1 MENNKQIKEKQRSER
16 RTCSFNSSSSSQTSS
31 KGIRN
36 NLKLRAK
43 YLNRSLGFFKKKDE
57 VLDLINT
64 EDDYSTERSILDS
77 TDSSDYA
84 LKNTLSNSN
93 FLIESELSNLS
104 LSSSI
109 EDRLSLN
116 RMNFSFK
123 NNANKSLTSN
133 SSVTKIYDFGST
145 GSNVLLE
152 DMNSFVEELQ
162 KYGVTLYKVS
172 KKKKVAYNFCL
183 IGNQLINWK
192 DKYID
197 ISWIRDVRVF
207 DEASNYREQFNVSF
221 EQGKNWITI
230 IYQIPTNKLKALHCF
245 SSKRMDVMKFYQS
258 ILYLMKRKH
267 KSLEDLIVPTIDE
280 FTNFHWQKL
289 NNTENNNKKRLNL
302 DDVIAI
308 CAKYDMLSSA
318 KYIKSIF
325 NQADAN
331 KDGLLNYTEFYEF
344 VKILKSRKD
353 IEKIFDGIKDKASE
367 FLSLDRFETF
377 MKDVQKYNDCA
388 YAELI
393 KKFKIEEII
402 DFSTFRNILE
412 SESTFY
418 DTVSMDGYY
427 DQPLTSYFISSSHN
441 TYLRGAQIADEST
454 IESYIEVLQKGCRCV
469 EVDVWDGENGPVVT
483 HGVLTTSISLKNVLE
498 VIKKYAFVTTSF
510 PLIVS
515 FEVHCKP
522 ENQYI
527 MIYLIKEYFS
537 GYLYTNLKDQTKVPS
552 PNDLKGNILIKLTK
566 RGKIYRQQT
575 EQTEDDEVF
584 SSDDDF
590 SGIDMSRQD
599 TGIKFNFTQKYKK
612 KVDILPELLELAAIH
627 GIKYNNFQWPESKK
641 IEHSFS
647 FSENR
652 FNKMAENFVTRLF
665 IDKHNRRYFMRIY
678 PHALRYKSSN
688 FNNIID
694 FWELGVQMVATNWQ
708 TNDLGQCLNLA
719 MFAQPFIDDKSS
731 EWSSG
736 YVLKPDFL
744 LPRIKVKEMRS
755 FYKNFNENNSPK
767 KYTIDLMSCY
777 ILKKPIQNIP
787 VMGNDKEKL
796 GSISENLNSD
806 VEIVLEFEIFSNKK
820 NENTLTESLQIH
832 NAFKVDRLK
841 GQTLSYTD
849 NGLNPIWNAKISF
862 ATKYPY
868 FTFLH
873 FKVRTKDHI
882 CLGESYIKLTNLKMG
897 YRHLSL
903 EDSKTN
909 EKIPFSRLFL
919 RTSCV

>member
-1 MENNKQIKEKQRSER
+1 MKGIKKFEKRVG
-16 RTCSFNSSSSSQTSS
+16 SFNSSTSSSQNSS
-31 KGIRN
+31 KGVKN
-36 NLKLRAK
+36 NLKLKSK
-43 YLNRSLGFFKKKDE
+43 YLHNSFKFFRKKDE
-57 VLDLINT
+57 ILELHNN
-64 EDDYSTERSILDS
+64 EDGYSTERSMLENI
-77 TDSSDYA
+77 DSSDEA
-84 LKNTLSNSN
+84 SKNRVSDSN
-93 FLIESELSNLS
+93 FLVDPDLSNLS

-109 EDRLSLN
+109 EDRLSLSRANFLYKNTAN
-116 RMNFSFK
+116 RLLASNTSST
-123 NNANKSLTSN
+123 KSQEFEP
-133 SSVTKIYDFGST
+133 SSK
-145 GSNVLLE
+145 VLKE
-152 DMNSFVEELQ
+152 DMMSFVEELRQ
-162 KYGVTLYKVS
+162 SGITLYKVS
-172 KKKKVAYNFCL
+172 KKKKVAYTFCL

-207 DEASNYREQFNVSF
+207 DEASNYREQFNISI

-245 SSKRMDVMKFYQS
+245 SSKRMDIIKFYQS
-258 ILYLMKRKH
+258 IFYLMQRKH
-267 KSLEDLIVPTIDE
+267 KSLENLVVPSIDE
-280 FTNFHWQKL
+280 FTNFHWQKVDS
-289 NNTENNNKKRLNL
+289 TKKRLNL
-302 DDVIAI
+302 EDVNSI
-308 CAKYDMLSSA
+308 CAKYDMLSST

-331 KDGLLNYTEFYEF
+331 KDGLLNYSEFYQF

-353 IEKIFDGIKDKASE
+353 IEKIFNDIKWEDSE
-367 FLSLDRFETF
+367 FLSMRGLENF
-377 MKDVQKYNDCA
+377 MKDVQNYNDCE
-388 YAELI
+388 YIEMV
-393 KKFKIEEII
+393 KQFEIEENV
-402 DFSTFRNILE
+402 DFPTFKSILE
-412 SESTFY
+412 NESTFH
-418 DTVSMDGYY
+418 DSVSVDGYY
-427 DQPLTSYFISSSHN
+427 DLPITSYFISSSHN

-483 HGVLTTSISLKNVLE
+483 HGVLTSSISLKNVLE

-527 MIYLIKEYFS
+527 MIYLIKEYFN
-537 GYLYTNLKDQTKVPS
+537 GYLYTSFKDQTQIPS

-566 RGKIYRQQT
+566 RGKIYTQQT

-590 SGIDMSRQD
+590 SGIDMSRHD
-599 TGIKFNFTQKYKK
+599 SGIKFNITQKYKK

-678 PHALRYKSSN
+678 PHALRYKSGN

-708 TNDLGQCLNLA
+708 TNDLGQCINLA

-744 LPRIKVKEMRS
+744 LPKIKVKEMRS
-755 FYKNFNENNSPK
+755 FYKKFNENNLPRT
-767 KYTIDLMSCY
+767 YTIDLISCY
-777 ILKKPIQNIP
+777 ILKKPVQNKSI
-787 VMGNDKEKL
+787 MSNDKEKL
-796 GSISENLNSD
+796 GTISQILNPD
-806 VEIVLEFEIFSNKK
+806 VEIVLEFEIFTNKN
-820 NENTLTESLQIH
+820 NENTLIESFQTL
-832 NAFKVDRLK
+832 NAYKVDKLK
-841 GQTLSYTD
+841 GQTLLYKD
-849 NGLNPIWNAKISF
+849 NGLNPIWNAKIIF
-862 ATKYPY
+862 ETKYPY

-873 FKVRTKDHI
+873 FKVRTKEHI
-882 CLGESYIKLTNLKMG
+882 CLGESYIKISNLKMG

-903 EDSKTN
+903 GDSKTS
-909 EKIPFSRLFL
+909 EKIPFSKLFL
-919 RTSCV
+919 KTSCI

>member
-1 MENNKQIKEKQRSER
+1 MKEKQRSER
-16 RTCSFNSSSSSQTSS
+16 RAESFKSSSSSQSS
-31 KGIRN
+31 SQGITN

-43 YLNRSLGFFKKKDE
+43 HLNRSLGFFRKKHE
-57 VLDLINT
+57 ALDLVDI
-64 EDDYSTERSILDS
+64 EDDFLTERSILDS

-84 LKNTLSNSN
+84 VKSTLSNSN
-93 FLIESELSNLS
+93 FLIEPELSNLS

-116 RMNFSFK
+116 RMHSSFK
-123 NNANKSLTSN
+123 STANKLLTSN
-133 SSVTKIYDFGST
+133 SSVTKLYDFESIT
-145 GSNVLLE
+145 SSVLQE
-152 DMNSFVEELQ
+152 DVSSFAEELQ
-162 KYGVTLYKVS
+162 QSGITLYKVS
-172 KKKKVAYNFCL
+172 KKKKIAYNFCL

-207 DEASNYREQFNVSF
+207 DEASNYREQFHVSF

-245 SSKRMDVMKFYQS
+245 SLKRMDIMKFYQS
-258 ILYLMKRKH
+258 ILYLMKKRH
-267 KSLEDLIVPTIDE
+267 KSLENLIVPTIDE
-280 FTNFHWQKL
+280 FTNFHWQKINSTD
-289 NNTENNNKKRLNL
+289 NNSNTRLNL
-302 DDVIAI
+302 DDVNAI

-318 KYIKSIF
+318 KYIKRIF

-331 KDGLLNYTEFYEF
+331 KDGLLNYSEFYEF
-344 VKILKSRKD
+344 VRILKSRKD
-353 IEKIFDGIKDKASE
+353 IEKIFNEIKNTDAE
-367 FLSLDRFETF
+367 FLSLSRFEEF
-377 MKDVQKYNDCA
+377 MKNVQNYDDIE

-393 KKFKIEEII
+393 KKFDIEKII
-402 DFSTFRNILE
+402 DFSTFRDILE
-412 SESTFY
+412 NESTFH

-427 DQPLTSYFISSSHN
+427 DQPITSYFISSSHN

-527 MIYLIKEYFS
+527 MIYLIKEYFT
-537 GYLYTNLKDQTKVPS
+537 GYLYTNLKDQIKMPS
-552 PNDLKGNILIKLTK
+552 PNDLKGCILIKLTK

-575 EQTEDDEVF
+575 EQNEDDEVP

-590 SGIDMSRQD
+590 SGIDMSRPD
-599 TGIKFNFTQKYKK
+599 SGIKFNITQKYKR

-652 FNKMAENFVTRLF
+652 FNKMAENFVTKLF

-708 TNDLGQCLNLA
+708 TNDLGQRLNLA
-719 MFAQPFIDDKSS
+719 MFSQPFIDEKSF

-755 FYKNFNENNSPK
+755 FYKNFNEHNSSK
-767 KYTIDLMSCY
+767 MYTIDLMSCY
-777 ILKKPIQNIP
+777 ILKKPTQNIA
-787 VMGNDKEKL
+787 VIGNDKEKL
-796 GSISENLNSD
+796 GSLSQNLNSD
-806 VEIVLEFEIFSNKK
+806 FEIVLEFEIFSNKK
-820 NENTLTESLQIH
+820 NENTLIESFHTH

-841 GQTLSYTD
+841 GQTILNTD
-849 NGLNPIWNAKISF
+849 NGLNPIWNAKINF
-862 ATKYPY
+862 VTRYPC

-882 CLGESYIKLTNLKMG
+882 CLGESYIKLSNLKMG

-919 RTSCV
+919 KTSCV